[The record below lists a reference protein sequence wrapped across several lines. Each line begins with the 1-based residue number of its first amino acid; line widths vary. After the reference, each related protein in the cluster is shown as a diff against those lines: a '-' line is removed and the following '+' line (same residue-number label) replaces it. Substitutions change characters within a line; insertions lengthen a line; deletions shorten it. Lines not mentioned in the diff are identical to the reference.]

1 MIRGLLS
8 LASVLTLLTVLTGC
22 VSETVKSTS
31 VPVLDAP
38 TTLAPEAELL
48 DVGVVILDPGISAI
62 EDEEQVYPEV
72 RRAEATF
79 MATELAEVLTEQGG
93 WGAVRVVPDDRQ
105 FSDLL
110 VRGTILRSDGE
121 ALDLKILVSD
131 ARGTQWLDKRYQGI
145 TSRYAYEQGTRV
157 KQDPFLAVYRLIAN
171 DMLAIFNQLPSEERI
186 TIRQVAEMRFARD
199 FANGAFGD
207 YLEEDESGHISL
219 RRLPAEDDPM
229 LNRIRGLRQRHYVFV
244 DTLQGHYTGFAEDMY
259 TPYQEWR
266 KASYEETVA
275 LRELQAES
283 QREMIAG
290 GAAIIA
296 GVLAQTSGSRA
307 TRSAGAVGV
316 IGGGALLKSGL
327 EKRAES
333 NIHSLALEELGQSL
347 DAEIT
352 PRVIELED
360 RTVRLTGSVED
371 QYDQWRE
378 LLADIYAAELAAL
391 EPPAGAADNTTA
403 TSDAQDS

>member
-1 MIRGLLS
+1 MKRCLLY
-8 LASVLTLLTVLTGC
+8 LCLVLPMLGGC

-31 VPVLDAP
+31 VPTLEAP
-38 TTLAPEAELL
+38 ERLTPEAELL
-48 DVGVVILDPGISAI
+48 DVGIVILDPGISAV
-62 EDEEQVYPEV
+62 EDEELVYPEV
-72 RRAEATF
+72 RKAEATF

-110 VRGTILRSDGE
+110 VRGTILLSDGE
-121 ALDLKILVSD
+121 SLQLKILVSD
-131 ARGTQWLDKRYQGI
+131 ARGTVWLDKRYQGV

-157 KQDPFLAVYRLIAN
+157 KQDPFLAVYRMIAN
-171 DMLAIFNQLPSEERI
+171 DMLAIFDRVPSADRV
-186 TIRQVAEMRFARD
+186 TIRRVAEMRFARD
-199 FANGAFGD
+199 FASGAFAD
-207 YLEEDESGHISL
+207 YLEEDDAGQISL

-229 LNRIRGLRQRHYVFV
+229 LNRVRGLRQRHYVFV
-244 DTLQGHYTGFAEDMY
+244 DTLQGHYNGFAEDMY

-266 KASYEETVA
+266 RASYEETIA
-275 LRELQAES
+275 LRELEAES

-290 GAAIIA
+290 GAAILA
-296 GVLAQTSGSRA
+296 GIVAQTSGSRT

-360 RTVRLTGSVED
+360 RTVRLTGNVED

-391 EPPAGAADNTTA
+391 EPPAASANDPLTA
-403 TSDAQDS
+403 PDTQDS

>member
-1 MIRGLLS
+1 MMRLILPLTLGMALLS
-8 LASVLTLLTVLTGC
+8 GC

-31 VPVLDAP
+31 VPVLDTP

-48 DVGVVILDPGISAI
+48 DVGVVILDPGISAE
-62 EDEEQVYPEV
+62 EDEELVYPEV
-72 RRAEATF
+72 RKAEATF
-79 MATELAEVLTEQGG
+79 MATELAEVLAEQGG

-110 VRGTILRSDGE
+110 VRGTILGSDGE
-121 ALDLKILVSD
+121 SLELKILVSD
-131 ARGTQWLDKRYQGI
+131 ARGKLWLDKRYQGV

-157 KQDPFLAVYRLIAN
+157 KQDPFLAVYRMIAN
-171 DMLAIFNQLPSEERI
+171 DMLEIFEAVPAEDRV
-186 TIRQVAEMRFARD
+186 TIRRVAEMRFARD
-199 FANGAFGD
+199 FANGAFAD
-207 YLEEDESGHISL
+207 YLDEDEAGQISL

-229 LNRIRGLRQRHYVFV
+229 LTRVRGLRQRHYVFV

-275 LRELQAES
+275 LRELEAES

-290 GAAIIA
+290 GAAILA
-296 GVLAQTSGSRA
+296 GIVAQTSSSRT

-316 IGGGALLKSGL
+316 LGGGALLKSGL

-360 RTVRLTGSVED
+360 RTVRLTGNVED

-391 EPPAGAADNTTA
+391 EPPRAP
-403 TSDAQDS
+403 SDEVSPPPESQDS

>member
-1 MIRGLLS
+1 MIR
-8 LASVLTLLTVLTGC
+8 LALTLIFGVALLTGC
-22 VSETVKSTS
+22 VSETVKSTQ
-31 VPVLDAP
+31 VPALDAP
-38 TTLAPEAELL
+38 NTLTPEAELL
-48 DVGVVILDPGISAI
+48 DVGVVILDPGISAV
-62 EDEEQVYPEV
+62 EDEELVYPEV

-79 MATELAEVLTEQGG
+79 MATELTQVLTEQGA

-110 VRGTILRSDGE
+110 VQGTILLSDGE
-121 ALDLKILVSD
+121 ALELKIVVSD
-131 ARGTQWLDKRYQGI
+131 ARGRVWLDKRYTGM

-157 KQDPFLAVYRLIAN
+157 KQDPFLAVYRMIAN
-171 DMLAIFNQLPSEERI
+171 DMLQKFNGVPSAARAE
-186 TIRQVAEMRFARD
+186 IRQVAEMRFARD
-199 FANGAFGD
+199 FANGAFAD
-207 YLEEDESGHISL
+207 YLQEDETGHISL

-244 DTLQGHYTGFAEDMY
+244 DTLQGHYTGFSEEMY
-259 TPYQEWR
+259 EPYQEWR

-275 LRELQAES
+275 LRELEAEA

-296 GVLAQTSGSRA
+296 GIVAQTSGSRT

-316 IGGGALLKSGL
+316 IGGGVLLKSGL

-333 NIHSLALEELGQSL
+333 KIHSLALEELGQSL

-360 RTVRLTGSVED
+360 RTVQLTGNVED

-391 EPPAGAADNTTA
+391 EPPDSPEAAPTL
-403 TSDAQDS
+403 DAQPQDS

>member
-1 MIRGLLS
+1 MKRCLLY
-8 LASVLTLLTVLTGC
+8 LCLVLPMLGGC

-31 VPVLDAP
+31 VPTLEAP
-38 TTLAPEAELL
+38 ERLTPEAELL
-48 DVGVVILDPGISAI
+48 DVGIVILDPGISAA
-62 EDEEQVYPEV
+62 EDEELVYPEV
-72 RRAEATF
+72 RKAEATF

-110 VRGTILRSDGE
+110 VRGTILLSDGE
-121 ALDLKILVSD
+121 SLQLKILVSD
-131 ARGTQWLDKRYQGI
+131 ARGTVWLDKRYQGV

-157 KQDPFLAVYRLIAN
+157 KQDPFLAVYRMIAN
-171 DMLAIFNQLPSEERI
+171 DMLAIFDRVPSADRV
-186 TIRQVAEMRFARD
+186 TIRRVAEMRFARD
-199 FANGAFGD
+199 FASGAFAD
-207 YLEEDESGHISL
+207 YLEEDDSGQISL

-229 LNRIRGLRQRHYVFV
+229 LNRVRGLRQRHYVFV
-244 DTLQGHYTGFAEDMY
+244 DTLQGHYNGFAEDMY

-266 KASYEETVA
+266 RASYEETIA
-275 LRELQAES
+275 LRELEAES

-290 GAAIIA
+290 GAAILA
-296 GVLAQTSGSRA
+296 GIVAQTSGSRT

-360 RTVRLTGSVED
+360 RTVRLTGNVED

-391 EPPAGAADNTTA
+391 EPPADATADPLTTPD
-403 TSDAQDS
+403 TQDS

>member
-1 MIRGLLS
+1 MTRSVVSLLLALS
-8 LASVLTLLTVLTGC
+8 LLTGC
-22 VSETVKSTS
+22 VTETVKSTS

-38 TTLAPEAELL
+38 ETPVPDAELL
-48 DVGVVILDPGISAI
+48 DVGVVILDPGISSV

-79 MATELAEVLTEQGG
+79 MATELADVLTEQGG
-93 WGAVRVVPDDRQ
+93 WGAVRVVPDERQ

-110 VRGTILRSDGE
+110 VRGTILQSDGE
-121 ALDLKILVSD
+121 ALELKIRVSD
-131 ARGTQWLDKRYQGI
+131 ARGTVWLDKRYTGI
-145 TSRYAYEQGTRV
+145 TSRYAYEQGTRT
-157 KQDPFLAVYRLIAN
+157 KQDPFLSVYRMIAN
-171 DMLAIFNQLPSEERI
+171 DMLAAFQRLPADERT
-186 TIRQVAEMRFARD
+186 TIRRVAEMRFARD
-199 FANGAFGD
+199 FANGAFAD
-207 YLEEDESGHISL
+207 YLNEDPSGQVTL
-219 RRLPAEDDPM
+219 RRLPSEEDPM
-229 LNRIRGLRQRHYVFV
+229 LARVRGLRQRHYVFV
-244 DTLQGHYTGFAEDMY
+244 DTLQGHYTGFSDDMY

-275 LRELQAES
+275 LRELES
-283 QREMIAG
+283 EAKREMIAG
-290 GAAIIA
+290 GAAILA
-296 GVLAQTSGSRA
+296 GIVAQSSGSSM
-307 TRSAGAVGV
+307 TRSAGAIGV
-316 IGGGALLKSGL
+316 VGGGALLKRGL

-360 RTVRLTGSVED
+360 RTVRLTGNVED

-391 EPPAGAADNTTA
+391 EPPQPEPHSPSLLPDT
-403 TSDAQDS
+403 QDP

>member
-1 MIRGLLS
+1 MIRL
-8 LASVLTLLTVLTGC
+8 VLTLTVGLALLTGC
-22 VSETVKSTS
+22 VSETVKSTQ
-31 VPVLDAP
+31 VPALDAP
-38 TTLAPEAELL
+38 ETLTPEAELL
-48 DVGVVILDPGISAI
+48 DVGVVILDPGISAV
-62 EDEEQVYPEV
+62 EDEALVYPEV

-79 MATELAEVLTEQGG
+79 MAAELTQVLTEQGG

-105 FSDLL
+105 FSDVL
-110 VRGTILRSDGE
+110 VNGTILRSDGE
-121 ALDLKILVSD
+121 ALELKIAVSD
-131 ARGTQWLDKRYQGI
+131 ARGTVWLDKRYTGV

-157 KQDPFLAVYRLIAN
+157 KQDPFLAVYRMIAN
-171 DMLAIFNQLPSEERI
+171 DMLQIFNEVPAEDRTE
-186 TIRQVAEMRFARD
+186 IRQVAEMRFARD
-199 FANGAFGD
+199 FANGAFAD
-207 YLEEDESGHISL
+207 YLQEDEQGQISL

-244 DTLQGHYTGFAEDMY
+244 DTLQGHYTGFSEEMY
-259 TPYQEWR
+259 EPYQEWR

-275 LRELQAES
+275 LRELES
-283 QREMIAG
+283 EAQREMIAG

-296 GVLAQTSGSRA
+296 GIVAQTSGSRT

-333 NIHSLALEELGQSL
+333 KIHSLALEELGQSL

-360 RTVRLTGSVED
+360 RTVQLTGNVED

-378 LLADIYAAELAAL
+378 LLADIYAAEVAAL
-391 EPPAGAADNTTA
+391 EPPVSPETTP
-403 TSDAQDS
+403 TLDPEPQDS

>member
-1 MIRGLLS
+1 MMRFLISVCLLFP
-8 LASVLTLLTVLTGC
+8 LLGGC

-31 VPVLDAP
+31 VPTLEAP
-38 TTLAPEAELL
+38 DQLTPEAELL
-48 DVGVVILDPGISAI
+48 DVGVVILDPGISAV
-62 EDEEQVYPEV
+62 EDEELVYPEV
-72 RRAEATF
+72 RKAEATF

-110 VRGTILRSDGE
+110 VRGTILLSDGE
-121 ALDLKILVSD
+121 SLQLKIRVSD
-131 ARGTQWLDKRYQGI
+131 ARGTVWLDKRYQGV

-157 KQDPFLAVYRLIAN
+157 KQDPFLAVYRMIAN
-171 DMLAIFNQLPSEERI
+171 DMLAIFDRVPSADRV
-186 TIRQVAEMRFARD
+186 TIRRVAEMRFARD
-199 FANGAFGD
+199 FASGAFAD
-207 YLEEDESGHISL
+207 YLEEDDAGQISL

-229 LNRIRGLRQRHYVFV
+229 LNRVRGLRQRHYVFV
-244 DTLQGHYTGFAEDMY
+244 DTLQGHYNGFAEEMY

-266 KASYEETVA
+266 RASYEETIA
-275 LRELQAES
+275 LRELEAES

-290 GAAIIA
+290 GAAILA
-296 GVLAQTSGSRA
+296 GIVAQTSGSRT

-360 RTVRLTGSVED
+360 RTVRLSGNVED

-391 EPPAGAADNTTA
+391 EPPAASANDSLTTPD
-403 TSDAQDS
+403 TQDS

>member
-1 MIRGLLS
+1 MMR
-8 LASVLTLLTVLTGC
+8 LALALMFGVTLLTGC
-22 VSETVKSTS
+22 VSETVKSTQ
-31 VPVLDAP
+31 VPALAAP
-38 TTLAPEAELL
+38 NTLTPEAELL
-48 DVGVVILDPGISAI
+48 DVGVVILDPGISTV
-62 EDEEQVYPEV
+62 EDEPLVYPEV

-79 MATELAEVLTEQGG
+79 MATELTQVLTEQGG

-110 VRGTILRSDGE
+110 VKGTILRSDGE
-121 ALDLKILVSD
+121 ALELKIVVSD
-131 ARGTQWLDKRYQGI
+131 ARGMVWLDKRYTGV

-157 KQDPFLAVYRLIAN
+157 KQDPFLAVYRMIAN
-171 DMLAIFNQLPSEERI
+171 DMLQKFNGVPAVERAE
-186 TIRQVAEMRFARD
+186 IRQVAEMRFARD
-199 FANGAFGD
+199 FANGAFAD
-207 YLEEDESGHISL
+207 YLQEDETGHISL

-244 DTLQGHYTGFAEDMY
+244 DTLQGHYTGFSEEMY
-259 TPYQEWR
+259 EPYQEWR

-275 LRELQAES
+275 LRELES
-283 QREMIAG
+283 EAQREMIAG

-296 GVLAQTSGSRA
+296 GIVAQTSGSRT

-333 NIHSLALEELGQSL
+333 KIHSLALEELGQSL

-360 RTVRLTGSVED
+360 RTVQLSGNVED

-391 EPPAGAADNTTA
+391 EPPDSPETA
-403 TSDAQDS
+403 PALDPEPQDS

>member
-1 MIRGLLS
+1 MIRV
-8 LASVLTLLTVLTGC
+8 ALTLIFGLALLTGC
-22 VSETVKSTS
+22 VSETVKSTQ
-31 VPVLDAP
+31 VPALDAP
-38 TTLAPEAELL
+38 YTLTPEAELL
-48 DVGVVILDPGISAI
+48 DVGVVILDPGISAV
-62 EDEEQVYPEV
+62 EDEELVYPEV

-79 MATELAEVLTEQGG
+79 MATELTQVLTEQGA

-110 VRGTILRSDGE
+110 VQGTILRSDGE
-121 ALDLKILVSD
+121 ALELKIVVSD
-131 ARGTQWLDKRYQGI
+131 ARGTLWLDKRYTGM

-157 KQDPFLAVYRLIAN
+157 KQDPFLAVYRMIAN
-171 DMLAIFNQLPSEERI
+171 DMLQKFDGVPSAERAE
-186 TIRQVAEMRFARD
+186 IRQVAEMRFARD
-199 FANGAFGD
+199 FANGAFAD
-207 YLEEDESGHISL
+207 YLEEDEAGHISL

-244 DTLQGHYTGFAEDMY
+244 DTLQGHYTGFSEEMY
-259 TPYQEWR
+259 EPYQEWR

-275 LRELQAES
+275 LRELEAEA

-296 GVLAQTSGSRA
+296 GIVAQTSGSRT

-316 IGGGALLKSGL
+316 IGGGVLLKSGL

-333 NIHSLALEELGQSL
+333 KIHSLALEELGQSL

-360 RTVRLTGSVED
+360 RTVQLTGNVED

-391 EPPAGAADNTTA
+391 EPPDSPEAAPTL
-403 TSDAQDS
+403 DAQPQDS

>member
-1 MIRGLLS
+1 MIR
-8 LASVLTLLTVLTGC
+8 LALTLMVGLALLTGC
-22 VSETVKSTS
+22 VSETVKSTQ
-31 VPVLDAP
+31 VPALDAP
-38 TTLAPEAELL
+38 ESLTPEAELL
-48 DVGVVILDPGISAI
+48 DVGVVILDPGISAV
-62 EDEEQVYPEV
+62 EDEALVYPEV

-79 MATELAEVLTEQGG
+79 MAAELTQVLTEQGG

-105 FSDLL
+105 FSDVL
-110 VRGTILRSDGE
+110 VKGTILRSDGE
-121 ALDLKILVSD
+121 ALELKIAVSD
-131 ARGTQWLDKRYQGI
+131 ARGKVWLDKRYTGV

-157 KQDPFLAVYRLIAN
+157 KQDPFLAVYRMIAN
-171 DMLAIFNQLPSEERI
+171 DMLQIFNGVPAEDRTE
-186 TIRQVAEMRFARD
+186 IRQVAEMRFARD
-199 FANGAFGD
+199 FANGAFAD
-207 YLEEDESGHISL
+207 YLQEDEQGQISL

-244 DTLQGHYTGFAEDMY
+244 DTLQGHYTGFSEEMY
-259 TPYQEWR
+259 EPYQEWR

-275 LRELQAES
+275 LRELES
-283 QREMIAG
+283 EAQREMIAG

-296 GVLAQTSGSRA
+296 GIVAQTSGSRT

-333 NIHSLALEELGQSL
+333 KIHSLALEELGQSL

-360 RTVRLTGSVED
+360 RTVQLTGNVED

-378 LLADIYAAELAAL
+378 LLADIYAAEVAAL
-391 EPPAGAADNTTA
+391 EPPRSPEAAPTLDPEP
-403 TSDAQDS
+403 QDS

>member
-1 MIRGLLS
+1 MKRCLLY
-8 LASVLTLLTVLTGC
+8 LCLVLPMLGGC

-31 VPVLDAP
+31 VPTLEAP
-38 TTLAPEAELL
+38 ERLTPEAELL
-48 DVGVVILDPGISAI
+48 DVGIVILDPGISTV
-62 EDEEQVYPEV
+62 EDEELVYPEV
-72 RRAEATF
+72 RKAEATF

-110 VRGTILRSDGE
+110 VRGTILLSDGE
-121 ALDLKILVSD
+121 SLQLKILVSD
-131 ARGTQWLDKRYQGI
+131 ARGTVWLDKRYQGV

-157 KQDPFLAVYRLIAN
+157 KQDPFLAVYRMIAN
-171 DMLAIFNQLPSEERI
+171 DMLAIFDRVPSADRV
-186 TIRQVAEMRFARD
+186 TIRRVAEMRFARD
-199 FANGAFGD
+199 FASGAFAD
-207 YLEEDESGHISL
+207 YLDEDDAGQISL

-229 LNRIRGLRQRHYVFV
+229 LNRVRGLRQRHYVFV
-244 DTLQGHYTGFAEDMY
+244 DTLQGHYNGFAEDMY

-266 KASYEETVA
+266 RASYEETIA
-275 LRELQAES
+275 LRELEAES

-290 GAAIIA
+290 GAAILA
-296 GVLAQTSGSRA
+296 GIVAQTSGSRT

-360 RTVRLTGSVED
+360 RTVRLTGNVED

-391 EPPAGAADNTTA
+391 EPPADATADPLTTPD
-403 TSDAQDS
+403 TQDS

>member
-1 MIRGLLS
+1 MMR
-8 LASVLTLLTVLTGC
+8 LALALMFGVTLLTGC
-22 VSETVKSTS
+22 VSETVKSTQ
-31 VPVLDAP
+31 VPALSAP
-38 TTLAPEAELL
+38 DTLTPEAELL
-48 DVGVVILDPGISAI
+48 DVGVVILDPGISTV
-62 EDEEQVYPEV
+62 EDEPLVYPEV

-79 MATELAEVLTEQGG
+79 MATELTQVLTEQGG

-110 VRGTILRSDGE
+110 VKGTIMRSDGE
-121 ALDLKILVSD
+121 ALELKIVVSD
-131 ARGTQWLDKRYQGI
+131 ARGMVWLDKRYTGV

-157 KQDPFLAVYRLIAN
+157 KQDPFLAVYRMIAN
-171 DMLAIFNQLPSEERI
+171 DMLQKFNGVPAAERAE
-186 TIRQVAEMRFARD
+186 IRQVAEMRFARD
-199 FANGAFGD
+199 FASGAFAD
-207 YLEEDESGHISL
+207 YLQEDETGHISL

-229 LNRIRGLRQRHYVFV
+229 LNRVRGLRKRHYVFV
-244 DTLQGHYTGFAEDMY
+244 DTRQGHYTGFSEEMY
-259 TPYQEWR
+259 EPYQEWR

-275 LRELQAES
+275 LRELES
-283 QREMIAG
+283 EAQREMIAG

-296 GVLAQTSGSRA
+296 GIVAQTSGSRT

-333 NIHSLALEELGQSL
+333 KIHSLALEELGQSL

-360 RTVRLTGSVED
+360 RTVQLSGNVED

-391 EPPAGAADNTTA
+391 EPPDSTDAAPKLDPEP
-403 TSDAQDS
+403 QDS

>member
-1 MIRGLLS
+1 MIRALLS
-8 LASVLTLLTVLTGC
+8 LVFAMALLTGC

-38 TTLAPEAELL
+38 ATLTPDAELL
-48 DVGVVILDPGISAI
+48 DVGVVILDPGISTL
-62 EDEEQVYPEV
+62 EDEDQVYPEV
-72 RRAEATF
+72 RKAEATF
-79 MATELAEVLTEQGG
+79 MATELSEVLTEQGG

-121 ALDLKILVSD
+121 ALELKILVSD
-131 ARGTQWLDKRYQGI
+131 ARGTLWLDKRYQGI

-157 KQDPFLAVYRLIAN
+157 KQDPFLAVYRMIAN
-171 DMLAIFNQLPSEERI
+171 DMLAIFNRVPTEDRV

-199 FANGAFGD
+199 FASGAFAD
-207 YLEEDESGHISL
+207 YLEENEAGHIRL

-229 LNRIRGLRQRHYVFV
+229 LSRVRGLRQRHYVFV
-244 DTLQGHYTGFAEDMY
+244 DTLQGHYSGFAEDMY
-259 TPYQEWR
+259 APYQEWR

-275 LRELQAES
+275 LRELETEAR
-283 QREMIAG
+283 REMIAG

-296 GVLAQTSGSRA
+296 GIVAQGSGSRT

-316 IGGGALLKSGL
+316 IGGGALLKSGM

-347 DAEIT
+347 DAEVT

-360 RTVRLTGSVED
+360 RTVRLTGNVED

-391 EPPAGAADNTTA
+391 EPPAEASETPLPTPEL
-403 TSDAQDS
+403 QDS

>member
-1 MIRGLLS
+1 MKRCLLY
-8 LASVLTLLTVLTGC
+8 LCLVLPMLGGC

-31 VPVLDAP
+31 VPTLEAP
-38 TTLAPEAELL
+38 ERLTPEAELL
-48 DVGVVILDPGISAI
+48 DVGIVILDPGISAV
-62 EDEEQVYPEV
+62 EDEELVYPEV
-72 RRAEATF
+72 RKAEATF

-110 VRGTILRSDGE
+110 VRGTILLSDGE
-121 ALDLKILVSD
+121 SLQLKILVSD
-131 ARGTQWLDKRYQGI
+131 ARGTVWLDKRYQGV

-157 KQDPFLAVYRLIAN
+157 KQDPFLAVYRMIAN
-171 DMLAIFNQLPSEERI
+171 DMLAIFDRVPSADRV
-186 TIRQVAEMRFARD
+186 TIRRVAEMRFARD
-199 FANGAFGD
+199 FASGAFAD
-207 YLEEDESGHISL
+207 YLDEDDAGQISL

-229 LNRIRGLRQRHYVFV
+229 LNRVRGLRQRHYVFV
-244 DTLQGHYTGFAEDMY
+244 DTLQGHYNGFAEDMY

-266 KASYEETVA
+266 RASYEETIA
-275 LRELQAES
+275 LRELEAES

-290 GAAIIA
+290 GAAILA
-296 GVLAQTSGSRA
+296 GIVAQTSGSRT

-360 RTVRLTGSVED
+360 RTVRLTGNVED

-391 EPPAGAADNTTA
+391 EPPAASANDPLTTPD
-403 TSDAQDS
+403 TQDS

>member
-1 MIRGLLS
+1 MTRSLIGVLLALS
-8 LASVLTLLTVLTGC
+8 LLTGC
-22 VSETVKSTS
+22 VTETVKSTS

-38 TTLAPEAELL
+38 DTPVPDAELL
-48 DVGVVILDPGISAI
+48 DVGVVILDPGISSV

-79 MATELAEVLTEQGG
+79 MATELADVLAEQGG
-93 WGAVRVVPDDRQ
+93 WGAVRVVPDERQ

-110 VRGTILRSDGE
+110 VRGTILQSDGE
-121 ALDLKILVSD
+121 ALELKIRVSD
-131 ARGTQWLDKRYQGI
+131 ARGTVWLDKRYTGI
-145 TSRYAYEQGTRV
+145 TSRYAYEQGTRT
-157 KQDPFLAVYRLIAN
+157 KQDPFLSVYRMIAN
-171 DMLAIFNQLPSEERI
+171 DMLAAFQRLPAEERT
-186 TIRQVAEMRFARD
+186 TIRRVAEMRFARD
-199 FANGAFGD
+199 FASGAFAD
-207 YLEEDESGHISL
+207 YLNEDPSGQVTL
-219 RRLPAEDDPM
+219 RRLPSEEDPM
-229 LNRIRGLRQRHYVFV
+229 LARVRGLRQRHYVFV
-244 DTLQGHYTGFAEDMY
+244 DTLQGHYAGFSDDMY

-275 LRELQAES
+275 LRELENEAK
-283 QREMIAG
+283 REMIAG
-290 GAAIIA
+290 GAAILA
-296 GVLAQTSGSRA
+296 GIVAQSSGSRM
-307 TRSAGAVGV
+307 TRSAGAIGV
-316 IGGGALLKSGL
+316 VGGGALLKRGL

-360 RTVRLTGSVED
+360 RTVRLTGNVED

-391 EPPAGAADNTTA
+391 EPPQPKTPSRKLLPDT
-403 TSDAQDS
+403 QDP

>member
-1 MIRGLLS
+1 MTRSLIGVLLALS
-8 LASVLTLLTVLTGC
+8 LLTGC
-22 VSETVKSTS
+22 VTETVKSTS

-38 TTLAPEAELL
+38 DTPVPDTELL
-48 DVGVVILDPGISAI
+48 DVGVVILDPGISSV

-79 MATELAEVLTEQGG
+79 MATELADVLAEQGG
-93 WGAVRVVPDDRQ
+93 WGAVRVVPDERQ

-110 VRGTILRSDGE
+110 VRGTILQSDGE
-121 ALDLKILVSD
+121 ALELKIRVSD
-131 ARGTQWLDKRYQGI
+131 ARGTVWLDKRYTGI
-145 TSRYAYEQGTRV
+145 TSRYAYEQGTRT
-157 KQDPFLAVYRLIAN
+157 KQDPFLSVYRMIAN
-171 DMLAIFNQLPSEERI
+171 DMLAAFQRLPAEERT
-186 TIRQVAEMRFARD
+186 TIRRVAEMRFARD
-199 FANGAFGD
+199 FASGAFAD
-207 YLEEDESGHISL
+207 YLNEDPSGQVTL
-219 RRLPAEDDPM
+219 RRLPSEEDPM
-229 LNRIRGLRQRHYVFV
+229 LARVRGLRQRHYVFV
-244 DTLQGHYTGFAEDMY
+244 DTLQGHYAGFSDDMY

-275 LRELQAES
+275 LRELENEAK
-283 QREMIAG
+283 REMIAG
-290 GAAIIA
+290 GAAILA
-296 GVLAQTSGSRA
+296 GIVAQSSGSRM
-307 TRSAGAVGV
+307 TRSAGAIGV
-316 IGGGALLKSGL
+316 VGGGALLKRGL

-360 RTVRLTGSVED
+360 RTVRLTGNVED

-391 EPPAGAADNTTA
+391 EPPQPKTPSPTLLPDT
-403 TSDAQDS
+403 QDP

>member
-1 MIRGLLS
+1 MMR
-8 LASVLTLLTVLTGC
+8 LALTLMFGVTLLTGC
-22 VSETVKSTS
+22 VSETVKSTQ
-31 VPVLDAP
+31 VPALAAP
-38 TTLAPEAELL
+38 DTLTPEAELL
-48 DVGVVILDPGISAI
+48 DVGVVILDPGISTV
-62 EDEEQVYPEV
+62 EDEPLVYPEV

-79 MATELAEVLTEQGG
+79 MATELTQVLTEQGG

-110 VRGTILRSDGE
+110 VKGTIMRSDGE
-121 ALDLKILVSD
+121 ALELKIVVSD
-131 ARGTQWLDKRYQGI
+131 ARGMVWLDKRYTGV
-145 TSRYAYEQGTRV
+145 TSRYAYEKGTRI
-157 KQDPFLAVYRLIAN
+157 KQDPFLAVYRMIAN
-171 DMLAIFNQLPSEERI
+171 DMLQKFNGVPAAERAE
-186 TIRQVAEMRFARD
+186 IRQVAEMRFARD
-199 FANGAFGD
+199 FASGAFAD
-207 YLEEDESGHISL
+207 YLQEDETGHISL

-229 LNRIRGLRQRHYVFV
+229 LNRVRGLRQRHYVFV
-244 DTLQGHYTGFAEDMY
+244 DTLQGHYTGFSEEMY
-259 TPYQEWR
+259 EPYQEWR

-275 LRELQAES
+275 LRELES
-283 QREMIAG
+283 EAQREMIAG

-296 GVLAQTSGSRA
+296 GIVAQTSGSRT

-333 NIHSLALEELGQSL
+333 KIHSLALEELGQSL

-360 RTVRLTGSVED
+360 RTVQLSGNVED

-391 EPPAGAADNTTA
+391 EPPDSTDAAPKLDPEP
-403 TSDAQDS
+403 QDS

>member
-1 MIRGLLS
+1 MMRLMLPVLALVALLG
-8 LASVLTLLTVLTGC
+8 GC

-31 VPVLDAP
+31 VPALEAP
-38 TTLAPEAELL
+38 DQLTPEAELL
-48 DVGVVILDPGISAI
+48 DVGVVILDPGISAV
-62 EDEEQVYPEV
+62 EDEELVYPEI
-72 RRAEATF
+72 RKAEATF

-110 VRGTILRSDGE
+110 VRGTILLSDGE
-121 ALDLKILVSD
+121 SLQLKIRVSD
-131 ARGTQWLDKRYQGI
+131 ARGTVWLDKRYQGV

-157 KQDPFLAVYRLIAN
+157 KQDPFLAVYRMIAN
-171 DMLAIFNQLPSEERI
+171 DMLAIFDRVPSADRV
-186 TIRQVAEMRFARD
+186 TIRRVAEMRFARD
-199 FANGAFGD
+199 FASGAFAD
-207 YLEEDESGHISL
+207 YLEEDDAGQISL

-229 LNRIRGLRQRHYVFV
+229 LNRVRGLRQRHYVFV
-244 DTLQGHYTGFAEDMY
+244 DTLQGHYNGFAEDMY

-266 KASYEETVA
+266 RASYEETIA
-275 LRELQAES
+275 LRELEAES

-290 GAAIIA
+290 GAAILA
-296 GVLAQTSGSRA
+296 GIVAQTSGSRT

-360 RTVRLTGSVED
+360 RTVRLTGNVED

-391 EPPAGAADNTTA
+391 EPPAASANDSLTTPD
-403 TSDAQDS
+403 TQDS

>member
-1 MIRGLLS
+1 MIRALLS
-8 LASVLTLLTVLTGC
+8 LVFATALLTGC

-38 TTLAPEAELL
+38 ATLTPDEELL
-48 DVGVVILDPGISAI
+48 DVGVVILDPGISVV

-72 RRAEATF
+72 RKAEATF
-79 MATELAEVLTEQGG
+79 MAAELAEVLTEQGG

-131 ARGTQWLDKRYQGI
+131 ARGTLWLDKRYQGV

-157 KQDPFLAVYRLIAN
+157 KQDPFLAVYRMIAN
-171 DMLAIFNQLPSEERI
+171 DMLAIFNRVPAEDRV
-186 TIRQVAEMRFARD
+186 TIRRVAEMRFARD
-199 FANGAFGD
+199 FAGGAFAD
-207 YLEEDESGHISL
+207 YLKEDEAGNISL

-229 LNRIRGLRQRHYVFV
+229 LNRVRGLRQRHYVFV
-244 DTLQGHYTGFAEDMY
+244 DTLQGHYSGFAEDMY
-259 TPYQEWR
+259 VPYQEWR

-275 LRELQAES
+275 LRELETEAR
-283 QREMIAG
+283 REMIAG

-296 GVLAQTSGSRA
+296 GIVAQGSGSST

-316 IGGGALLKSGL
+316 IGGGALLKSGM

-360 RTVRLTGSVED
+360 RTVRLTGNVED

-378 LLADIYAAELAAL
+378 LLADIYAAELSAL
-391 EPPAGAADNTTA
+391 EPPAAASETPLPTPEP
-403 TSDAQDS
+403 QDS

>member
-1 MIRGLLS
+1 MMRLILPLTLGMALLS
-8 LASVLTLLTVLTGC
+8 GC

-31 VPVLDAP
+31 VPVLDTP

-48 DVGVVILDPGISAI
+48 DVGVVILDPGISAE
-62 EDEEQVYPEV
+62 EDEELVYPEV
-72 RRAEATF
+72 RKAEATF
-79 MATELAEVLTEQGG
+79 MATELAEVLAEQGG

-110 VRGTILRSDGE
+110 VRGTILGSDGE
-121 ALDLKILVSD
+121 SLELKILVSD
-131 ARGTQWLDKRYQGI
+131 ARGKLWLDKRYQGV

-157 KQDPFLAVYRLIAN
+157 KQDPFLAVYRMIAN
-171 DMLAIFNQLPSEERI
+171 DMLEIFEAVPAEDRV
-186 TIRQVAEMRFARD
+186 TIRRVAEMRFARD
-199 FANGAFGD
+199 FANGAFAD
-207 YLEEDESGHISL
+207 YLDEDEAGQISL

-229 LNRIRGLRQRHYVFV
+229 LTRVRGLRQRHYVFV

-275 LRELQAES
+275 LRELEAES

-290 GAAIIA
+290 GAAILA
-296 GVLAQTSGSRA
+296 GIVAQTSSSRT

-316 IGGGALLKSGL
+316 LGGGALLKSGL

-360 RTVRLTGSVED
+360 RTVRLTGNVED

-391 EPPAGAADNTTA
+391 EPPKAP
-403 TSDAQDS
+403 SDEMSPPPESQDS

>member
-1 MIRGLLS
+1 MMR
-8 LASVLTLLTVLTGC
+8 LALTLMFGFTLLTGC
-22 VSETVKSTS
+22 VSETIKSTQ
-31 VPVLDAP
+31 VPALAAP
-38 TTLAPEAELL
+38 ENLTPEAELL
-48 DVGVVILDPGISAI
+48 DVGVVILDPGISTV
-62 EDEEQVYPEV
+62 EDEPLVYPEV

-79 MATELAEVLTEQGG
+79 MATELTQVLTEQGG

-110 VRGTILRSDGE
+110 VQGTILRSDGE
-121 ALDLKILVSD
+121 ALELKIVVSD
-131 ARGTQWLDKRYQGI
+131 ARGTVWLDKRYTGV

-157 KQDPFLAVYRLIAN
+157 KQDPFLAVYRMIAN
-171 DMLAIFNQLPSEERI
+171 DMLQKFNGVPAAERAE
-186 TIRQVAEMRFARD
+186 IRQVAEMRFARD
-199 FANGAFGD
+199 FANGAFAD
-207 YLEEDESGHISL
+207 YLQEDETGHISL

-244 DTLQGHYTGFAEDMY
+244 DTLQGHYTGFSEEMY
-259 TPYQEWR
+259 EPYQEWR

-275 LRELQAES
+275 LRELES
-283 QREMIAG
+283 EAQREMIAG

-296 GVLAQTSGSRA
+296 GIVAQTSGSRT

-333 NIHSLALEELGQSL
+333 KIHSLALEELGQSL

-360 RTVRLTGSVED
+360 RTVQLSGNVED

-391 EPPAGAADNTTA
+391 EPPDS
-403 TSDAQDS
+403 SDAAPKLDPEPQDS

>member
-1 MIRGLLS
+1 MTRALLLMS
-8 LASVLTLLTVLTGC
+8 LVFTLLTGC

-38 TTLAPEAELL
+38 ETLTPEAELL
-48 DVGVVILDPGISAI
+48 DVGVVILDPGISEV

-72 RRAEATF
+72 RKAEATF
-79 MATELAEVLTEQGG
+79 MSTELAGVLAEQGA

-121 ALDLKILVSD
+121 ALELKILVSD
-131 ARGTQWLDKRYQGI
+131 ARGTLWLDKRYQGL

-157 KQDPFLAVYRLIAN
+157 KQDPFLAVYRMIAN
-171 DMLAIFNQLPSEERI
+171 DMLARFDQVAAGDRV
-186 TIRQVAEMRFARD
+186 TIRRVAEMRFARD
-199 FANGAFGD
+199 FASGAFGD
-207 YLEEDESGHISL
+207 YLEEDDSGQITL
-219 RRLPAEDDPM
+219 RRLPSEDDPM

-244 DTLQGHYTGFAEDMY
+244 DTLQGHYTGFSEDMY
-259 TPYQEWR
+259 GPYQEWR

-275 LRELQAES
+275 LRELEAEA

-290 GAAIIA
+290 GAAILA
-296 GVLAQTSGSRA
+296 GIVAQTSGSRT

-360 RTVRLTGSVED
+360 RTVRLTGNVED

-391 EPPAGAADNTTA
+391 EPPASA
-403 TSDAQDS
+403 TDSVSSLPDTQDS

>member
-1 MIRGLLS
+1 MTRSLVSLLLALS
-8 LASVLTLLTVLTGC
+8 LLTGC
-22 VSETVKSTS
+22 VTETVKSTS

-38 TTLAPEAELL
+38 DTPIPDAELL
-48 DVGVVILDPGISAI
+48 DVGVVILDPGISSV

-79 MATELAEVLTEQGG
+79 MATELADVLTEQGG
-93 WGAVRVVPDDRQ
+93 WGAVRVVPDERQ

-110 VRGTILRSDGE
+110 VRGKILQSDGE
-121 ALDLKILVSD
+121 ALELKIRVSD
-131 ARGTQWLDKRYQGI
+131 ARGTLWLDKRYTGI
-145 TSRYAYEQGTRV
+145 TSRYAYQQGTRT
-157 KQDPFLAVYRLIAN
+157 KQDPFLSVYRMIAN
-171 DMLAIFNQLPSEERI
+171 DMLAVFQRLPADERT
-186 TIRQVAEMRFARD
+186 TIRRVAEMRFARD
-199 FANGAFGD
+199 FANVAFAD
-207 YLEEDESGHISL
+207 YLNEDPSGHVTL
-219 RRLPAEDDPM
+219 RRLPSEEDPM
-229 LNRIRGLRQRHYVFV
+229 LARVRGLRQRHYVFV
-244 DTLQGHYTGFAEDMY
+244 DTLQGHYTGFSDDMY
-259 TPYQEWR
+259 TPYLEWR

-275 LRELQAES
+275 LGELENEA

-290 GAAIIA
+290 GAAILA
-296 GVLAQTSGSRA
+296 GIVAQSSGSSM
-307 TRSAGAVGV
+307 TRSAGAIGV
-316 IGGGALLKSGL
+316 VGGGALLKRGL

-360 RTVRLTGSVED
+360 RTVRLTGNVED

-391 EPPAGAADNTTA
+391 EPPQPELHSPTLLPDT
-403 TSDAQDS
+403 QDP

>member
-1 MIRGLLS
+1 MMR
-8 LASVLTLLTVLTGC
+8 LALTLMFGVTLLTGC
-22 VSETVKSTS
+22 VSETVKSTQ
-31 VPVLDAP
+31 VPALAAP
-38 TTLAPEAELL
+38 NTLTPEAELL
-48 DVGVVILDPGISAI
+48 DVGVVILDPGISTV
-62 EDEEQVYPEV
+62 EDEPLVYPEV

-79 MATELAEVLTEQGG
+79 MATELTQVLTEQGG

-110 VRGTILRSDGE
+110 VKGTIMRSDGE
-121 ALDLKILVSD
+121 ALELKIVVSD
-131 ARGTQWLDKRYQGI
+131 ARGMVWLDKRYTGV

-157 KQDPFLAVYRLIAN
+157 KQDPFLAVYRMIAN
-171 DMLAIFNQLPSEERI
+171 DMLQKFNGVPPAERAE
-186 TIRQVAEMRFARD
+186 IRQVAEMRFARD
-199 FANGAFGD
+199 FANGAFAD
-207 YLEEDESGHISL
+207 YLQEDETGHISL

-244 DTLQGHYTGFAEDMY
+244 DTLQGHYTGFSEEMY
-259 TPYQEWR
+259 EPYQEWR

-275 LRELQAES
+275 LRELES
-283 QREMIAG
+283 EAQREMIAG

-296 GVLAQTSGSRA
+296 GIVAQTSGSRT

-316 IGGGALLKSGL
+316 IGGGVLLKSGL

-333 NIHSLALEELGQSL
+333 KIHSLALEELGQSL

-360 RTVRLTGSVED
+360 RTVQLSGNVED

-391 EPPAGAADNTTA
+391 EPPDS
-403 TSDAQDS
+403 SDAAPKLDPEPQDS

>member
-1 MIRGLLS
+1 MKRCLLY
-8 LASVLTLLTVLTGC
+8 LCLVLPMLGGC

-31 VPVLDAP
+31 VPTLEAP
-38 TTLAPEAELL
+38 ERLTPEAELL
-48 DVGVVILDPGISAI
+48 DVGIVILDPGISAV
-62 EDEEQVYPEV
+62 EDEELVYPEV
-72 RRAEATF
+72 RKAEATF

-110 VRGTILRSDGE
+110 VRGTILLSDGE
-121 ALDLKILVSD
+121 SLQLKILVSD
-131 ARGTQWLDKRYQGI
+131 ARGTVWLDKRYQGV

-157 KQDPFLAVYRLIAN
+157 KQDPFLAVYRMIAN
-171 DMLAIFNQLPSEERI
+171 DMLAIFDRVPSADRV
-186 TIRQVAEMRFARD
+186 TIRRVAEMRFARD
-199 FANGAFGD
+199 FASGAFAD
-207 YLEEDESGHISL
+207 YLEEDDSGQISL

-229 LNRIRGLRQRHYVFV
+229 LNRVRGLRQRHYVFV
-244 DTLQGHYTGFAEDMY
+244 DTLQGHYSGFAEDMY

-266 KASYEETVA
+266 RASYEETIA
-275 LRELQAES
+275 LRELEAES

-290 GAAIIA
+290 GAAILA
-296 GVLAQTSGSRA
+296 GIVAQTSGSRT

-360 RTVRLTGSVED
+360 RTVRLTGNVED

-391 EPPAGAADNTTA
+391 EPPADATADPLTTPD
-403 TSDAQDS
+403 TQDS

>member
-1 MIRGLLS
+1 MFGF
-8 LASVLTLLTVLTGC
+8 TLLTGC
-22 VSETVKSTS
+22 VSETVKSTQ
-31 VPVLDAP
+31 VPALAAP
-38 TTLAPEAELL
+38 DTLTPEAELL
-48 DVGVVILDPGISAI
+48 DVGVVILDPGISTV
-62 EDEEQVYPEV
+62 EDEPLVYPEV

-79 MATELAEVLTEQGG
+79 MATELTQVLTEQGG

-110 VRGTILRSDGE
+110 VQGTILRSDGE
-121 ALDLKILVSD
+121 ALELKIVVSD
-131 ARGTQWLDKRYQGI
+131 ARGTVWLDKRYTGV

-157 KQDPFLAVYRLIAN
+157 KQDPFLAVYRMIAN
-171 DMLAIFNQLPSEERI
+171 DMLQKFNGVPPAERAE
-186 TIRQVAEMRFARD
+186 IRQVAEMRFARD
-199 FANGAFGD
+199 FASGAFAD
-207 YLEEDESGHISL
+207 YLQEDETGHISL

-244 DTLQGHYTGFAEDMY
+244 DTLQGHYTGFSEEMY
-259 TPYQEWR
+259 EPYQEWR

-275 LRELQAES
+275 LRELES
-283 QREMIAG
+283 EAQREMIAG

-296 GVLAQTSGSRA
+296 GIVAQTSGSRT

-333 NIHSLALEELGQSL
+333 KIHSLALEELGQSL

-360 RTVRLTGSVED
+360 RTVQLSGNVED

-391 EPPAGAADNTTA
+391 EPPDS
-403 TSDAQDS
+403 SDAAPKLDPEPQDS

>member
-1 MIRGLLS
+1 MIRALFS
-8 LASVLTLLTVLTGC
+8 LVFATALLTGC

-38 TTLAPEAELL
+38 ATLTPDEELL
-48 DVGVVILDPGISAI
+48 DVGVVILDPGISTV

-72 RRAEATF
+72 RKAEATF

-121 ALDLKILVSD
+121 ALELKILVSD
-131 ARGTQWLDKRYQGI
+131 ARGTLWLDKRYQGV

-157 KQDPFLAVYRLIAN
+157 KQDPFLAVYRMIAN
-171 DMLAIFNQLPSEERI
+171 DMLALFNRLPSEDRV

-199 FANGAFGD
+199 FANGAFAD
-207 YLEEDESGHISL
+207 YLEEDDKGQISL

-229 LNRIRGLRQRHYVFV
+229 LNRVRGLRQRHYVFV
-244 DTLQGHYTGFAEDMY
+244 DTLQGHYSGFAEDMY
-259 TPYQEWR
+259 SPYQEWR

-275 LRELQAES
+275 LRELETEA

-290 GAAIIA
+290 GAAILA

-307 TRSAGAVGV
+307 TRTAGTVAG
-316 IGGGALLKSGL
+316 IGGGGVLLKRGL
-327 EKRAES
+327 QKRAEA
-333 NIHSLALEELGQSL
+333 NIHSTALEELGQSL

-360 RTVRLTGSVED
+360 RTVRLTGNVED

-391 EPPAGAADNTTA
+391 EPPAPPADSLPTA
-403 TSDAQDS
+403 PESQDS